1 MNLGDI
7 ALRNL
12 KRRKSKA
19 AFVLIGLTIG
29 VSAVVAFISLVEA
42 LTQNI
47 NSKLEEYG
55 ANILIV
61 PKTENLSMSYGGLS
75 LGGVLFDM
83 KEIHEEELAKIGE
96 IENAQNVAA
105 VGPMLLGA
113 VEMGSRKVL
122 LAGMDFKV
130 TDQLR
135 PWWKFQGSLPDK
147 EGEGIL
153 AGAEAARV
161 LGLGVGKP
169 VSVNG
174 RSLMVSGIIDATG
187 SQDDHILFTRL
198 ATAQSLLGKEG
209 RISLAEVAALCSGC
223 PIEEMVKQIS
233 EILPGANVMAI
244 KQVVQGRMETLNH
257 FRKASYGLSAIVALV
272 GALVVLVTMM
282 GSVRER
288 TAEIGIFRAIGFRS
302 SHVMKIILLEAGIVS
317 VLAGVLGYLLGLGA
331 TKIALR
337 FFIGEGAHAGH
348 GIAVPFDPWLAGSAL
363 ALAIVLGLAASV
375 YPARVAARLDPCEAL
390 RAL

>member
-19 AFVLIGLTIG
+19 AFVLIGLMIG

-42 LTQNI
+42 LTQDI
-47 NSKLEEYG
+47 NHKMEQYG

-61 PKTENLSMSYGGLS
+61 PKTENLPMSYGGLS
-75 LGGVLFDM
+75 LGGVLFEM
-83 KEIHEEELAKIGE
+83 QEIYQEELEKIRD
-96 IENAQNVAA
+96 IKNAQNVAA

-113 VEMGSRKVL
+113 IEMGNRKVL
-122 LAGMDFKV
+122 LAGMDFQAV
-130 TDQLR
+130 PHLR
-135 PWWKFQGSLPDK
+135 PWWKLQGSLPDQ
-147 EGEGIL
+147 EGVL

-169 VSVNG
+169 VVVNA
-174 RSLMVSGIIDATG
+174 RRLVVSGVLDATG
-187 SQDDHILFTRL
+187 SQDDHILFTGL

-209 RISLAEVAALCSGC
+209 RISLVEVAALCAGC
-223 PIEEMVKQIS
+223 PIEEMVRQIS

-244 KQVVQGRMETLNH
+244 KQVVEGRMETLNN

-331 TKIALR
+331 TKIALL
-337 FFIGEGAHAGH
+337 FFTAEGGHSGH
-348 GIAVPFDPWLAGSAL
+348 GIAVPFDPLLAGAAL
-363 ALAIVLGLAASV
+363 ALAILLGLAASF
-375 YPARVAARLDPCEAL
+375 YPARLAARLDPCEAL